1 MNIVNIITY
10 RERKKENIN
19 LSIIMKTMTGILFSN
34 QLFYSE
40 ILLHINTA
48 LDGKNRLVAFLLHS
62 ECE

>member
-1 MNIVNIITY
+1 MNIVNIIKY
-10 RERKKENIN
+10 REGKKENIN

-34 QLFYSE
+34 QLFYSK
-40 ILLHINTA
+40 IMPHINTA